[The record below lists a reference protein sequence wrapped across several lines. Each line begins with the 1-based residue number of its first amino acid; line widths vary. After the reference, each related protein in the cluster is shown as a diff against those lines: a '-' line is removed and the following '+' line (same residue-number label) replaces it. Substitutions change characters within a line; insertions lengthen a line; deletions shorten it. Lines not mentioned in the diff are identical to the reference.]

1 VAEILD
7 SVSRQYEREEGGA
20 VTDGAEEVLVARDGR
35 VGYLTLN
42 RPAAMN
48 AITVRLGRE
57 LEAGV
62 RDLSVLVDVIVIRG
76 AGGNFC
82 VGGDVPELDRLRA
95 AGRDALAELF
105 LAFRRALAAIDEV
118 PVPVVALVEGNAV
131 AGGFEL
137 IQACDIAVAAADAR
151 LADIHARFGQI
162 PGGGSTQRLA
172 KIVGMNRALGL
183 ILTGDRISGADAAN
197 WGLVY
202 RAVPAANLEQAVADL
217 VTRLATGSRP
227 ALAASK
233 RLVRASAGVPLE
245 EGLDLE
251 LAAVLDHLVGP
262 AGAAAVAA
270 FAEREGR
277 K

>member
-1 VAEILD
+1 M
-7 SVSRQYEREEGGA
+7 
-20 VTDGAEEVLVARDGR
+20 TDEVLVTRDGQ

-42 RPAAMN
+42 RPGAMN

-62 RDLSVLVDVIVIRG
+62 RDLAAGVDVIVVRG

-95 AGRDALAELF
+95 EGRDALAELF
-105 LAFRRALAAIDEV
+105 LAFRRALAAIAQA
-118 PVPVVALVEGNAV
+118 PVPVVAVVEGNAV

-137 IQACDIAVAAADAR
+137 IQACDITVAAADAR
-151 LADIHARFGQI
+151 LADIHSRFGQI

-172 KIVGMNRALGL
+172 KIVGQARALGL
-183 ILTGDRISGADAAN
+183 ILTGDRISGAEAAA

-202 RAVPAANLEQAVADL
+202 KAVPTQALEQTVADL
-217 VTRLATGSRP
+217 VTRLAGGSRP

-233 RLVRASAGVPLE
+233 RLVRASATVPLE

-251 LAAVLDHLVGP
+251 LAAVLDHLAGP
-262 AGAAAVAA
+262 AGDAAVAA
-270 FAEREGR
+270 FSEREGR
-277 K
+277 R